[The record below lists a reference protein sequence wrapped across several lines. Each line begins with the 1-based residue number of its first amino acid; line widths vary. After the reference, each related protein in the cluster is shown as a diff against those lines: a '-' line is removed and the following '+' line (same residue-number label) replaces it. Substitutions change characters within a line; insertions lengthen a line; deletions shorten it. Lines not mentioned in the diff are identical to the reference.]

1 MKPLLLLRTVLLASF
16 LALLLPAN
24 VLAWAWSSYDFLSDQ
39 RWSQINNRLTNQ
51 RMDDMN
57 RSVKKSSAQRSSSS
71 ASTPATPAANTASL
85 RLGATASTDFSLIGD
100 LIATT
105 KFNNE
110 NVATVFQ
117 IYNAAAASLNVPAN
131 DSASGMAA
139 FIAGTYAGYTGK
151 PFPDAMYR
159 PLYLQFAGTLAADQ
173 DHARMPRQQ
182 KIQMY
187 QHLVLTGMVYQLA
200 QLDLQASPNARDQA
214 TLRTAAGAAFKSVTG
229 LSPDEVR
236 FTANGMQ
243 KR

>member
-1 MKPLLLLRTVLLASF
+1 MKPLLLLRTVLLAS
-16 LALLLPAN
+16 LPLLLLPSN
-24 VLAWAWSSYDFLSDQ
+24 VFAWAWSSYDFLTDQ
-39 RWSQINNRLTNQ
+39 RWSQINNRITDQ
-51 RMDDMN
+51 RMADMN
-57 RSVKKSSAQRSSSS
+57 RSVRKSSGKSSSSS
-71 ASTPATPAANTASL
+71 ASSPAAAAPNTASL
-85 RLGATASTDFSLIGD
+85 RLGATASTDFSHIRD

-105 KFNNE
+105 QFNNE
-110 NVATVFQ
+110 GVATVFK
-117 IYNAAAASLNVPAN
+117 IYNAAAESLNVPVN

-139 FIAGTYAGYTGK
+139 FIAGTYAGYTGQ

-159 PLYLQFAGTLAADQ
+159 PLYLQFASTLAADQ

-214 TLRTAAGAAFKSVTG
+214 TLRAAAGAAFKGVTG